1 MYSVHQHAPRGKLT
15 GALPSGRRAGLALA
29 NALSPCQGRDTTG
42 PTALILSTTKLD
54 HTMMGNGMVL
64 DLKFHPSFFED
75 ETRRLAFH
83 ALVESYF
90 DMGGM
95 EIQFNVIS
103 RETLL
108 AAQRS
113 PQDYR
118 DLLVRVSGFS
128 AYFIDLEPELQ
139 DEIIARTEH
148 AAL

>member
-1 MYSVHQHAPRGKLT
+1 MYSVGHHASRGELT

-42 PTALILSTTKLD
+42 PTALILSATKLD
-54 HTMMGNGMVL
+54 HTRFGNGMVL

-75 ETRRLAFH
+75 ESRCRAFG
-83 ALVESYF
+83 AVVESYF
-90 DMGGM
+90 DMGGL
-95 EIQFNVIS
+95 EIQFNVIR

-128 AYFIDLEPELQ
+128 AYFVDLDTVLQ